1 MSEFQASERVK
12 TSIERLARF
21 RVLLGWASSRSAPYE
36 SVVRYLRLR
45 ADRKTYDA
53 DFRGDT
59 FERAE
64 AERLARV
71 YGGQVVP

>member
-1 MSEFQASERVK
+1 MS
-12 TSIERLARF
+12 ARF
-21 RVLLGWASSRSAPYE
+21 RVLLGWASSRPAPHE

-71 YGGQVVP
+71 YGGQVTP